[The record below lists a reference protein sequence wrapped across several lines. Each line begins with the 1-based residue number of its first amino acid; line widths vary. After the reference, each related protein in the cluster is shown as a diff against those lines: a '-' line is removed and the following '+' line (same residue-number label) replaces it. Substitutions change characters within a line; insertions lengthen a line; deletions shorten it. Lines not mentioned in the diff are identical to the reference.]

1 MSTFQI
7 AVSVCLLTFF
17 LITGV
22 TGCNDLTSSK
32 SQSLN
37 SQIVKEVQDADAQM
51 AEQQAVPQENTGMS
65 TTVEIIKQEAMS
77 ADEQKDVS
85 GDSVVEPQSSAD
97 DSQAADKLAQ
107 ADKQGA
113 KKSPSDSAVMDSA
126 SNNGAQ

>member
-22 TGCNDLTSSK
+22 TGCNDLTSSN

-51 AEQQAVPQENTGMS
+51 ADQQAAPQENNGMS

-77 ADEQKDVS
+77 SDEQKDVS
-85 GDSVVEPQSSAD
+85 GDAVEPQSSAD
-97 DSQAADKLAQ
+97 DSQALDKVAQ
-107 ADKQGA
+107 AEKQDA
-113 KKSPSDSAVMDSA
+113 KKDSAAAPAAMDSA
-126 SNNGAQ
+126 NNNGAQ